1 MGEQLRFFLNRLRQR
16 LWIKPLLFCLLSIAA
31 ALLAQLADTVPISA
45 NLERLIPDVNQ
56 DSIEDLLKISAASML
71 VIATFSV
78 SSMVAAYAS
87 AGNTATPRA
96 FSLVIA
102 DDVSQNALSTFIGV
116 FIYSIVA
123 LVALMNGVYEKSG
136 RFLLISLTLIS
147 LTVVIVTFVRWV
159 DKIARLGRLGN
170 VIDKVE
176 AATANAMRDRQAFPN
191 LRGVPATLSAEHA
204 TAVYAETV
212 GYVQWIDTGKLQS
225 CACEYNLRILVAAL
239 PGTFATPDRP
249 IAYVL
254 PDDLSADITD
264 TAHIGQS
271 FVIGQDRLF
280 DHDPRFGLVVLSE
293 IASRALSPAVNDP
306 GTAIDIIGTLV
317 RLFVHWSASRELEQ
331 TPECDRVFVPDLSV
345 ADMFDDAFTAIAR
358 DGAGFLEVQVR
369 LQKALQT
376 LAARDNDAM
385 RLAARRHTRSALARA
400 EQTITFEP
408 DLQLIRGAAKIT
420 D

>member
-1 MGEQLRFFLNRLRQR
+1 VGEQLRFFLNRLRQR
-16 LWIKPLLFCLLSIAA
+16 LWIKPLLFCVLSIAA
-31 ALLAQLADTVPISA
+31 ALLAQLADTVPIRIGF
-45 NLERLIPDVNQ
+45 ERLIPDVNQ

-71 VIATFSV
+71 VIATLSV

-96 FSLVIA
+96 LTLIIA

-116 FIYSIVA
+116 FIFSIVA
-123 LVALMNGVYEKSG
+123 LVALMNGVYGKSG
-136 RFLLISLTLIS
+136 RFLLLSLTLMS
-147 LTVVIVTFVRWV
+147 LAVVIVTFVRWV
-159 DKIARLGRLGN
+159 DKIARLGRMGN

-176 AATANAMRDRQAFPN
+176 AATAKAMQDRRAFPY
-191 LRGVPATLSAEHA
+191 LRGMPATLSREQA
-204 TAVYAETV
+204 TALYAGKV

-225 CACEYNLRILVAAL
+225 CAQEHKLRIIVAAL

-254 PDDLSADITD
+254 PDDRGADPAGI
-264 TAHIGQS
+264 ASIEKA
-271 FVIGQDRLF
+271 FVIDQDRLF
-280 DHDPRFGLVVLSE
+280 GHDPRFGLVVLSE

-317 RLFVHWSASRELEQ
+317 RLFLYWSAPCEAQQEVG
-331 TPECDRVFVPDLSV
+331 CDRIFVPELSV
-345 ADMFDDAFTAIAR
+345 NDMFDDAFTAIAR
-358 DGAGFLEVQVR
+358 DGAPMVEVQVR

-376 LAARDNDAM
+376 LAAGDDTAM
-385 RLAARRHTRSALARA
+385 RLAALRHARSALARA
-400 EQTITFEP
+400 EQAIAFP
-408 DLQLIRGAAKIT
+408 ADLELIRRAAKMA